1 MADTMQFDLVSPERK
16 VASVQV
22 TEVQIPGA
30 DGDFTAMPGHSPFIT
45 TLRPGVVTAVGP
57 DGSHDY
63 AVTGGFAEVG
73 TNGVTVLAEQGMASG
88 DLTQDIFDGMVSN
101 ARAAQAE
108 APADA
113 VDAAAKLVS
122 DMVAMGDRIG
132 LGATRVP

>member
-16 VASVQV
+16 VVSAQV

-30 DGDFTAMPGHSPFIT
+30 DGDFTAMAGHSPFIT
-45 TLRPGVVTAVGP
+45 TLRPGVLTTVGP

-63 AVTGGFAEVG
+63 AVTGGFAEIG
-73 TNGVTVLAEQGMASG
+73 TKGVTVLAEQGMASG
-88 DLTQDIFDGMVSN
+88 DLTQEAFDDMVTK
-101 ARAAQAE
+101 ARAAHSE

-113 VDAAAKLVS
+113 VDAAAKLVA

-132 LGATRVP
+132 LGATR

>member
-16 VASVQV
+16 VVSAQV

-45 TLRPGVVTAVGP
+45 TLRPGVLTSVGP
-57 DGSHDY
+57 DGTRDY

-73 TNGVTVLAEQGMASG
+73 ANGVTVLAEQGMASA
-88 DLTQDIFDGMVSN
+88 DLTQELYTDML
-101 ARAAQAE
+101 ARARKAQAE

-113 VDAAAKLVS
+113 VDAAAKLVA

-132 LGATRVP
+132 LSRPN